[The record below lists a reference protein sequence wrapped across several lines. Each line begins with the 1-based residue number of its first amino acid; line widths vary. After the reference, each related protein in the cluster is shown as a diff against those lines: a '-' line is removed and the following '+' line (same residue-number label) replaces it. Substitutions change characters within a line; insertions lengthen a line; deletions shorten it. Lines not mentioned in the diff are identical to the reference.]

1 MAIELAQT
9 DNEKYYLS
17 IDELADHVR
26 EQADRLFPNR
36 TDTSMYLKM
45 FKELGEMIEDGDP
58 DEVADVFIMLLDF
71 AKRKQIHIAEVVM
84 RKMAINDSRQW
95 KVNELGV
102 MRHV

>member
-1 MAIELAQT
+1 MITEFAQA
-9 DNEKYYLS
+9 DDERFYMS
-17 IDELADHVR
+17 IDELAEQVKA
-26 EQADRLFPNR
+26 QADRLFPNR

-71 AKRKQIHIAEVVM
+71 AKRKNIHIAEVVL
-84 RKMAINDSRQW
+84 RKMDINNGRTW
-95 KVNELGV
+95 VVNELGV